1 MAMLSGKKSGGRRRR
16 SSGGAMTDINMTPMI
31 DVMLVLLIVFMVTA
45 PMMTTG
51 VPVDLPKTDATTQSA
66 DDSEPLV
73 ITLDKNDTVYLQETA
88 MQLPQL
94 IEKLKAITAQKPDQ
108 RIFIRG
114 DQALNYGKVMTL
126 MGKLTSAGFNR
137 VALVAE
143 TNP

>member
-1 MAMLSGKKSGGRRRR
+1 MGMMMGKKSGGRRRR
-16 SSGGAMTDINMTPMI
+16 VGGANTDINMTPMI

-51 VPVDLPKTDATTQSA
+51 VPVDLPKTDASTQSA

-73 ITLDKNDTVYLQETA
+73 ITLDKNDKIYLQETQMDIA
-88 MQLPQL
+88 QLV
-94 IEKLKAITAQKPDQ
+94 EKLRAVTAQKPDQ

-126 MGKLTSAGFNR
+126 MGKLTAAGFTR

>member
-1 MAMLSGKKSGGRRRR
+1 MAMMMGKKSGGRRRR
-16 SSGGAMTDINMTPMI
+16 VGGANTDINMTPMI

-73 ITLDKNDTVYLQETA
+73 ITLDKNDKIYLQETQMDIA
-88 MQLPQL
+88 EL
-94 IEKLKAITAQKPDQ
+94 IAKLKAVTTEKPDQ

-114 DQALNYGKVMTL
+114 DQALNYGKVMIL

>member
-1 MAMLSGKKSGGRRRR
+1 MSNQKGGGRRRR
-16 SSGGAMTDINMTPMI
+16 TAGAMTDINMTPMI

-45 PMMTTG
+45 PMMTVG
-51 VPVDLPKTDATTQSA
+51 VPVDLPKTDAQTQSS

-73 ITLDKNDTVYLQETA
+73 ITIDKSDKIYLQETA
-88 MQLPQL
+88 VEPDVL

-114 DQALNYGKVMTL
+114 DHTLNYGKVMAL
-126 MGKLTSAGFNR
+126 MGKLTAAGFNR

>member
-1 MAMLSGKKSGGRRRR
+1 MAMMMGKRSGGRRRR
-16 SSGGAMTDINMTPMI
+16 VGGANTDINMTPMI

-51 VPVDLPKTDATTQSA
+51 VPVDLPKTDASTSQSS

-73 ITLDKNDTVYLQETA
+73 ITLDKHDKIYLQDTQMDMAE
-88 MQLPQL
+88 L
-94 IEKLKAITAQKPDQ
+94 IAKLKSVTAEKPDQ

-126 MGKLTSAGFNR
+126 MGQLTAAGFSR

>member
-1 MAMLSGKKSGGRRRR
+1 MAMMMGKRSGGRRRR
-16 SSGGAMTDINMTPMI
+16 VGGANTDINMTPMI

-51 VPVDLPKTDATTQSA
+51 VPVDLPKTDASTQSA

-73 ITLDKNDTVYLQETA
+73 ITIDKNDKVYLQETQMDLA
-88 MQLPQL
+88 EL
-94 IEKLKAITAQKPDQ
+94 IEKLRAVTEQKPDQ

-114 DQALNYGKVMTL
+114 DQNLNYGKVMAL
-126 MGKLTSAGFNR
+126 MGKLTAAGFTR

-143 TNP
+143 ANP